1 MVVIIDVVTVDCA
14 VVLTECIAVSSVH
27 ICVYT
32 YVCIYIYIYIDI
44 DTWRYRYG
52 GGRS

>member
-27 ICVYT
+27 IRVYT
-32 YVCIYIYIYIDI
+32 YVCIYIYIYIYI
-44 DTWRYRYG
+44 YRYRYMEI
-52 GGRS
+52 